1 MIIQRFFFCFLFSL
15 SSFLFSI
22 SEQLPSSRD
31 LATSFLFYLLI
42 SKPRT
47 YMTSMASIHLELAQF
62 MSKVLPLIVGTFPDV
77 MEELELNFSFAE
89 AETWIVFSFSVLP
102 ASILSV
108 VFSLLDD
115 L

>member
-1 MIIQRFFFCFLFSL
+1 M
-15 SSFLFSI
+15 
-22 SEQLPSSRD
+22 SR
-31 LATSFLFYLLI
+31 
-42 SKPRT
+42 
-47 YMTSMASIHLELAQF
+47 
-62 MSKVLPLIVGTFPDV
+62 VLPPIVGTFPDV

-89 AETWIVFSFSVLP
+89 AEIWIVFSFSVLP